1 MELVN
6 SWYEHDTDRGAGYP
20 TLSGS
25 VKARVAIIGGGY
37 AGLATALGL
46 AERGYRDVVL
56 LEAER
61 IGFGASGRNGGFV
74 FAGYSRSEEKL
85 VAELPGDRGR
95 RMYART
101 TAAVDLI
108 RQRIAHYQI
117 DCDLVDAGVVW
128 ANWFRSPRILHAKQQ
143 FLRDQLGIEWES
155 LDAEALRTWVN
166 SPRYSCGLLERN
178 AMHLQPL
185 KYALGLARA
194 ASGLGVRIFERSQLR
209 KLNGKRGQYELRTN
223 DGVVHVDEIIM
234 AGGGYQTAV
243 VPKAQRAV
251 LPIATYVV
259 VSAPLGA
266 EIDRLIPGNAAIYD
280 TRFAF
285 DYYRKLADTR
295 LLWGG
300 RISVSQANPSA
311 IAHQLKRDIARVFP
325 SLKDVQI
332 DYAWS
337 GLMSYARHQMVQITQ
352 SQPGLWVLQGFGGH
366 GIAATTA
373 MGEVLASALAINDL
387 SWTEYNRYPL
397 NYAGGSIGKAAA
409 QLSYWGYQLRD
420 ALG

>member
-6 SWYEHDTDRGAGYP
+6 SWYEHETDRGAGYP

-108 RQRIAHYQI
+108 RQRIARYQI

-143 FLRDQLGIEWES
+143 FLREQLGIEWES
-155 LDAEALRTWVN
+155 LDAEALRTWVH
-166 SPRYSCGLLERN
+166 SPRYSGGLLERN

-234 AGGGYQTAV
+234 AGGGYQNAV
-243 VPKAQRAV
+243 VPQAQRAV

-266 EIDRLIPGNAAIYD
+266 DIEQLIPGNAAIYD

-300 RISVSQANPSA
+300 RISVSQAKPSA

-366 GIAATTA
+366 GIASTTA

-409 QLSYWGYQLRD
+409 QLSYWRYQLLD